1 MKSLTLTKYRITA
14 LNLLF
19 WIISFNI
26 FISFFSRGIES
37 DFVMGELNLTIWN
50 ILLISN
56 IFIACILAPFIW
68 LFKELRLSIKRG
80 VTIPIL
86 VFLILGIIQLLLSNL
101 IPPNNF
107 PNLPLY
113 LIFSLDNILYVLVFH
128 ITIIAAV
135 YINTRILIGRY
146 LSRGKFMNYLIN
158 ASGLAFIS
166 GLMNYMIFNYF
177 IDLIFPGLF
186 YISWFKIWELILIMI
201 GYISITTIVFLLWQY
216 GKMLIENREK
226 AIHELSALKAQIN
239 PHFLFNNLNTIYAL
253 AEKGDHRTKD
263 LILQLSDFLR
273 YVLYDTSSEKIGL
286 EKEIEIIKTYVGLQ
300 KERINEN
307 TTEVILNIQGDF
319 TGIQIAPLLLLPLAE
334 NCFKHGIGKDK
345 GTIGINISFVS
356 HQLHFS
362 TKNRIERRENPL
374 NHEQGGIGIL
384 NVEKRLNLLYPG
396 KHQLTFEKNGD
407 LFMVEMTI
415 DLD

>member
-1 MKSLTLTKYRITA
+1 MKNINISYKKILLQILAFIA
-14 LNLLF
+14 LLIFMGNLLF
-19 WIISFNI
+19 LILFHELKFTGHLFLIVSVNSVLVGGIFAIVIGGMANI
-26 FISFFSRGIES
+26 LDKKLPWLHAPLRRLI
-37 DFVMGELNLTIWN
+37 VQVVLTI
-50 ILLISN
+50 ILVMLI
-56 IFIACILAPFIW
+56 IVIA
-68 LFKELRLSIKRG
+68 
-80 VTIPIL
+80 IPIL
-86 VFLILGIIQLLLSNL
+86 GLFWNQQITSDVFLSQMFFMMKVAFSFLLVGTLLTNA
-101 IPPNNF
+101 IMFFKNWKE
-107 PNLPLY
+107 
-113 LIFSLDNILYVLVFH
+113 
-128 ITIIAAV
+128 AAV
-135 YINTRILIGRY
+135 QQEKLKREQ
-146 LSRGKFMNYLIN
+146 
-158 ASGLAFIS
+158 LA
-166 GLMNYMIFNYF
+166 L
-177 IDLIFPGLF
+177 
-186 YISWFKIWELILIMI
+186 
-201 GYISITTIVFLLWQY
+201 QY
-216 GKMLIENREK
+216 ET
-226 AIHELSALKAQIN
+226 LKSQVN

-407 LFMVEMTI
+407 LFMIEMTI